1 MDIEVLKKKINTFK
15 TRGGYLK
22 NVSDDLLM
30 EILDSWE
37 HWEGSSRSF
46 YAAIGTDHRKMAPS
60 WGRQRDSGKR
70 VIWPASLKRLD

>member
-1 MDIEVLKKKINTFK
+1 MDIEVLKKKISTFK

-22 NVSDDLLM
+22 NVSDDLLV

-46 YAAIGTDHRKMAPS
+46 YAAYRHRSSQNGPPHGEGKETQARGLS
-60 WGRQRDSGKR
+60 GQR
-70 VIWPASLKRLD
+70 V